1 MRIQALQSIV
11 IAIDLQGGG
20 WQPVVAVAAWR

>member
-1 MRIQALQSIV
+1 MHIQSMQSIV

-20 WQPVVAVAAWR
+20 WQPVVAAAWR